1 MTAFSIDK
9 ASPIPLYYQIE
20 EWIRG
25 QIASGQL
32 KPGDMLAPE
41 IALSEELGVSR
52 LTLRQ
57 ALKNLTNDGLL
68 IRKRAKGTFIAP
80 QRSKI
85 TFQHEQLLGVTD
97 AAGDMG
103 FTIHSRVLEQVL
115 IPATGTLMRELQLP
129 SSEQVILIR
138 RLRSAGNEPIVIET
152 TCHPYQLF
160 PELLSMDLSDRSIY
174 AILEELYQARPREAL
189 DSFVASVASKEE
201 ARLLEIEDGA
211 PVMRFQRTGYD
222 KDGGPMEFT
231 RSVYRAD
238 RYQFVIRYHQ
248 SEAGGEE
255 ESE

>member
-57 ALKNLTNDGLL
+57 ALNNLTNDGLL

-80 QRSKI
+80 QRNMI
-85 TFQHEQLLGVTD
+85 TFQRDQLLGVTD
-97 AAGDMG
+97 VVGEMG
-103 FTIHSRVLEQVL
+103 FTVHSRVLEQTL
-115 IPATGTLMRELQLP
+115 IPAAGTLMRELRLS

-160 PELLSMDLSDRSIY
+160 PELLDMDLNDRSIY
-174 AILEELYQARPREAL
+174 AILEEMYEARPHEAL

-201 ARLLEIEDGA
+201 ARLLEIEEGA
-211 PVMRFQRTGYD
+211 PVMRFQRTGYSR
-222 KDGGPMEFT
+222 DGAPMEFT

-238 RYQFVIRYHQ
+238 RYQFVVRYHR
-248 SEAGGEE
+248 SEAGGAEQLE
-255 ESE
+255 